1 MLISAILSFSCLT
14 ACASCSKG
22 EENNEAM
29 NVSNLSSSETDT
41 TTTAD
46 VPTLLYM
53 GQASIRITT
62 EEGRVIY
69 IDPYAGNG
77 YDLAADLI
85 LVTREHF
92 DHNAVEKVR
101 SRQEGCRIIRAR
113 NAVIDGVHQTFDLGK
128 DLRHRPY
135 EFFL

>member
-1 MLISAILSFSCLT
+1 
-14 ACASCSKG
+14 
-22 EENNEAM
+22 
-29 NVSNLSSSETDT
+29 
-41 TTTAD
+41 
-46 VPTLLYM
+46 M

-101 SRQEGCRIIRAR
+101 SRLLRS
-113 NAVIDGVHQTFDLGK
+113 TFVRLA
-128 DLRHRPY
+128 LVR
-135 EFFL
+135 

>member
-1 MLISAILSFSCLT
+1 MLISAILSFSFLT

-29 NVSNLSSSETDT
+29 NVSTLSSSETDT
-41 TTTAD
+41 TTIAD

-92 DHNAVEKVR
+92 DHNA
-101 SRQEGCRIIRAR
+101 RI
-113 NAVIDGVHQTFDLGK
+113 VIAQFYPSQDGVRTACAKSGM
-128 DLRHRPY
+128 
-135 EFFL
+135 E